1 MDRNL
6 LNVFITIGWALLAG
20 FLIFMVPLCY
30 RKAKYAENTTQRI
43 VNIISLVVFLA
54 AFCILAWW
62 LWDTKVPKSD
72 KPAVP
77 AADPVAITEPA

>member
-1 MDRNL
+1 MDRHL
-6 LNVFITIGWALLAG
+6 LNIFITIGWALLAG
-20 FLIFMVPLCY
+20 VLIFMVPLCY

-43 VNIISLVVFLA
+43 VNVVSMLVFLA

-72 KPAVP
+72 PKDAP
-77 AADPVAITEPA
+77 AAEPVAITEPA